1 MAPELIKI
9 FPLALFIWNKIG
21 IEKKKIFQKIPRNQ
35 ILITGLNPNTWLQ
48 VNDLNFKNYEFTLRQ
63 WIKDISNVYPK
74 LNIMVKH
81 HSNLK
86 SNSFE
91 EEFFKD
97 TNVKSVIKSK
107 SLNHSYGYMYKSDLI
122 LSFGSTTVLEAIS
135 MNKQGYFIDPSNSSK
150 CFL

>member
-1 MAPELIKI
+1 
-9 FPLALFIWNKIG
+9 
-21 IEKKKIFQKIPRNQ
+21 
-35 ILITGLNPNTWLQ
+35 
-48 VNDLNFKNYEFTLRQ
+48 
-63 WIKDISNVYPK
+63 
-74 LNIMVKH
+74 MVKH

-122 LSFGSTTVLEAIS
+122 L
-135 MNKQGYFIDPSNSSK
+135 
-150 CFL
+150 FLWFHNCIRSHKHE